1 MILVDDKIT
10 NFSEVFLEY
19 LNALE
24 DLEKEYEELKKD
36 EVYQIV
42 QNDDNCF
49 QVMSIKDNQDDL
61 FEYEEMLRAFGI
73 LSDEG
78 NIRCKVR
85 ILGLK
90 HTLIQTNKLFACVL
104 TGNWTETDV
113 EIKDEVQ
120 IFGKFCEEYRA
131 ILLQNISYTEQ
142 SFFNNHFLIVEPGI
156 HLAPTTITSS
166 FPCFRRSI
174 LSNYVSGR
182 DDASLPLLK
191 G

>member
-1 MILVDDKIT
+1 MFT
-10 NFSEVFLEY
+10 EFLD
-19 LNALE
+19 ALE
-24 DLEKEYEELKKD
+24 NMEKEYEELQKD

-49 QVMSIKDNQDDL
+49 QIVSIKGNQDDL
-61 FEYEEMLRAFGI
+61 LEYEEMLRAFGI

-78 NIRCKVR
+78 NIRCKVK

-90 HTLIQTNKLFACVL
+90 HTLIPTNKLFACVL

-131 ILLQNISYTEQ
+131 ILLQNVSKLDDN
-142 SFFNNHFLIVEPGI
+142 FFNNHFLIVEPAI

-174 LSNYVSGR
+174 LSNYISGR
-182 DDASLPLLK
+182 DDASLPMLK